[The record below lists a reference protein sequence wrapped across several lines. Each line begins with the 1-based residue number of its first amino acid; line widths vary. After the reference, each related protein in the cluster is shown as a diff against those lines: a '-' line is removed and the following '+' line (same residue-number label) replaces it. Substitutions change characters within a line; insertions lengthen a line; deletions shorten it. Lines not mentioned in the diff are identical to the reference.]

1 MHLKRWITGLA
12 TLPFLFLLILKGGG
26 QLFAVVVGAVAM
38 TALWEYFRL
47 VSRAYENVSSTL
59 NRGSQLTSNQIS
71 ASGFQFL
78 SFLTGFALIW
88 AAYILSF
95 KLMIALIIWNFL
107 LSGLISI
114 KRFRDNSGIPESV
127 FKQVSAIIYIPLFLS
142 YLVLIRNSSSGM
154 IWIFF
159 ILCIVFAGDTGAYY
173 IGSYFGRHKLCPSV
187 SPGKTVEGSI
197 GGLAINLCAGAL
209 FKWYFL
215 PSLPWGLS
223 ILLFFSIGIAA
234 QIGDLFESTLK
245 RVANVKDSGVAF
257 PGHGGML
264 DRIDALIFAAPV
276 TYFFKTYILINS

>member
-1 MHLKRWITGLA
+1 
-12 TLPFLFLLILKGGG
+12 
-26 QLFAVVVGAVAM
+26 M

-47 VSRAYENVSSTL
+47 VSRADENASSTFT
-59 NRGSQLTSNQIS
+59 RESQQIS
-71 ASGFQFL
+71 KKISGSGCQFL

-107 LSGLISI
+107 LAGLISI
-114 KRFRDNSGIPESV
+114 KRFRDNSGSSEFF
-127 FKQVSAIIYIPLFLS
+127 FKQVSAIIYIPLLLS

-173 IGSYFGRHKLCPSV
+173 MGSYFGRHKLCPSV

-197 GGLAINLCAGAL
+197 GGLALNLGVGAL

-223 ILLFFSIGIAA
+223 ILLFLSIGIAA

-245 RVANVKDSGVAF
+245 RGAHVKDSGVTF

-276 TYFFKTYILINS
+276 AYLFKTYILN

>member
-1 MHLKRWITGLA
+1 MHLKRWITGLTA
-12 TLPFLFLLILKGGG
+12 LPFLFLLILKGGE
-26 QLFAVVVGAVAM
+26 LFALVVGMVAI

-47 VSRAYENVSSTL
+47 VTRTDENASSAFT
-59 NRGSQLTSNQIS
+59 RGSKRAPKKNS
-71 ASGFQFL
+71 ASVFQFL

-95 KLMIALIIWNFL
+95 KLMVGLIIWHFL

-114 KRFRDNSGIPESV
+114 IGFRDNSGNSEFV

-142 YLVLIRNSSSGM
+142 YLVLIRSSSSGM

-173 IGSYFGRHKLCPSV
+173 VGSYLGRHKLCPSV

-197 GGLAINLCAGAL
+197 GGLVLNLGVGAL

-223 ILLFFSIGIAA
+223 ILLFLSIGTAA
-234 QIGDLFESTLK
+234 QMGDLFESTLK

-276 TYFFKTYILINS
+276 AYLFKTYILN